1 MVLGPGYTT
10 DQSRGTGGGEEGD
23 NRSDEKR
30 RADWDLRARRPAAA
44 AFIAA
49 GGPTP

>member
-10 DQSRGTGGGEEGD
+10 DQRRGTGDGEEGD
-23 NRSDEKR
+23 SRSNRKR
-30 RADWDLRARRPAAA
+30 RADQDHRARRPAAA

-49 GGPTP
+49 EGPTP